1 MKIPHP
7 IQYQGSK
14 RNLAPRILP
23 YFPRNIR
30 KLVEPF
36 AGSAAI
42 TLAAAEKQLAQSYV
56 INDANHA
63 LVELWREIIA
73 HPENLAERYE
83 RVWQRQHEH
92 GDPIAWF
99 NRVRAD
105 FNRHRRPEFF
115 LFLLARCVK
124 ASVRYNAD
132 GEFNQSAD
140 KRRQGTLPA
149 TMREQLLGA
158 SYLLRNR
165 VKCAHCDYREI
176 LRAATFRDLVYMDP
190 PYQGVS
196 RKRDSR
202 YLLGV
207 DFAGFVEALT
217 ELNERN
223 ISYIVSYD
231 GRTGAKTYGPPLPDH
246 LHLELVELH
255 AGRSSQA
262 TLLGRT
268 DETVESLYLSPAL
281 KKRLENSPF
290 SYAPSQPRQLT
301 LIEEPR
307 EKKYER
313 LRKDSIN
320 AGQPLPTLV
329 KDILDRR
336 PQ

>member
-7 IQYQGSK
+7 IPYQGSK

-23 YFPRNIR
+23 YFPRDIR
-30 KLVEPF
+30 KLIEPF

-56 INDANHA
+56 INDANRA
-63 LVELWREIIA
+63 LIGLWQEIID
-73 HPENLAERYE
+73 HPEGLAEKYE
-83 RVWQRQHEH
+83 RIWRKQHEH

-99 NRVRAD
+99 NQVRAD
-105 FNRHRRPEFF
+105 FNRSGRPELF

-140 KRRQGTLPA
+140 KRRHGTLPA
-149 TMREQLLGA
+149 TMREQLIGA

-165 VKCAHCDYREI
+165 VKCEARDHRDV
-176 LRAATFRDLVYMDP
+176 LRSATPKDLVYMDP

-207 DFAGFVEALT
+207 DFADFVQALT
-217 ELNERN
+217 ELNERS

-231 GRTGAKTYGPPLPDH
+231 GRTGAKTYGPPLPGH

-281 KKRLENSPF
+281 KERLNDSSF
-290 SYAPSQPRQLT
+290 SYAPGQPRQL
-301 LIEEPR
+301 
-307 EKKYER
+307 
-313 LRKDSIN
+313 
-320 AGQPLPTLV
+320 AV
-329 KDILDRR
+329 A
-336 PQ
+336 

>member
-7 IQYQGSK
+7 IPYQGSK
-14 RNLAPRILP
+14 RTLAPRILP

-30 KLVEPF
+30 KLIEPF

-42 TLAAAEKQLAQSYV
+42 TLAVAEKQLAQSYV
-56 INDANHA
+56 INDANRA
-63 LVELWREIIA
+63 LIELWREIVD
-73 HPENLAERYE
+73 HPENLAEKYAA
-83 RVWQRQHEH
+83 VWRHQHEH

-105 FNRHRRPEFF
+105 FNRTGRPELF

-124 ASVRYNAD
+124 ASVRYNAA

-140 KRRQGTLPA
+140 KRRHGTLPA

-158 SYLLRNR
+158 SYLLRSR
-165 VKCAHCDYREI
+165 VKCEHRDYREV
-176 LRAATFRDLVYMDP
+176 LRAATPRDLVYLDP

-207 DFAGFVEALT
+207 DFAQFVEALT

-231 GRTGAKTYGPPLPDH
+231 GRTGVKTYGPPLPDH
-246 LHLELVELH
+246 LRLELVELH

-281 KKRLENSPF
+281 KDRLEDSPF
-290 SYAPSQPRQLT
+290 NYTPSQPRQLA
-301 LIEEPR
+301 LLEEPR
-307 EKKYER
+307 EKKMKR
-313 LRKDSIN
+313 T
-320 AGQPLPTLV
+320 A
-329 KDILDRR
+329 
-336 PQ
+336 